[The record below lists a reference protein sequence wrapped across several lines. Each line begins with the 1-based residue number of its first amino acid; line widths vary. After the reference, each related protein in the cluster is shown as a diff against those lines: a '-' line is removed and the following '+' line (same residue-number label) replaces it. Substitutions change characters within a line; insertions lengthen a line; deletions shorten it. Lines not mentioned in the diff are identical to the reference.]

1 MKTSPWLK
9 NSPNAPIEMSSR
21 IRLARNLEG
30 LTYPHLIQ
38 DKSEYDEVTKTI
50 SNKYKDF
57 EVIKMDDLTEIEE
70 QLMIEKF
77 LISPQMKST

>member
-50 SNKYKDF
+50 SNKY
-57 EVIKMDDLTEIEE
+57 
-70 QLMIEKF
+70 
-77 LISPQMKST
+77 